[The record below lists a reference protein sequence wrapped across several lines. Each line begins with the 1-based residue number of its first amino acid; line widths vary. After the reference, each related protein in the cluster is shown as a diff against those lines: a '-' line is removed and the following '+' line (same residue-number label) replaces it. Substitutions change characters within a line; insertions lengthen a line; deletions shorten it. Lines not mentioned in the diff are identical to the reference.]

1 MEIKTIK
8 IDNKEYE
15 IKVNEDKTLTLTEI
29 KKVKIRPNNQERYF
43 VIWADGEIS
52 DTPYFDYGDKGI
64 WNTGNGFFTKEEAE
78 KELERR
84 KVIQLLKEFKLK
96 NDPVVLDWSNFE
108 QEKWSIV
115 IDGKAKNKCYC
126 VYTYSIMNLNT
137 VYFSS
142 IALAKQAIEEIGEER
157 IYNAFK

>member
-15 IKVNEDKTLTLTEI
+15 INVNEDKTLTLTEI
-29 KKVKIRPNNQERYF
+29 KKVKIRPNNLERYF

-52 DTPYFDYGDKGI
+52 DTPYFAYGDKGI

-96 NDPVVLDWSNFE
+96 NDPVVLDWENTL
-108 QEKWSIV
+108 QMKWNLT
-115 IDGKAKNKCYC
+115 IDYTNKKTKTLFWRRAKD
-126 VYTYSIMNLNT
+126 LNA

-142 IALAKQAIEEIGEER
+142 EDLAKQATEEIGEER

>member
-15 IKVNEDKTLTLTEI
+15 IKVNENKTLTLTEI
-29 KKVKIRPNNQERYF
+29 KKVKTRPNNLERYF

-52 DTPYFDYGDKGI
+52 DTPYFAYGDKGI

-84 KVIQLLKEFKLK
+84 KVIQLLKEFKLQH
-96 NDPVVLDWSNFE
+96 DSIELDWENGL
-108 QEKWSIV
+108 QPKWSVNISHITNNV
-115 IDGKAKNKCYC
+115 ICDCQCLEKD
-126 VYTYSIMNLNT
+126 LNT

-142 IALAKQAIEEIGEER
+142 ERLAKQAIKEIGEQR

>member
-15 IKVNEDKTLTLTEI
+15 IKVNGNKTLTLTEI
-29 KKVKIRPNNQERYF
+29 KKVKIRPNNLERYF

-52 DTPYFDYGDKGI
+52 DTPYLAYGDKGI
-64 WNTGNGFFTKEEAE
+64 WYTGNGFFTKEEAE

-84 KVIQLLKEFKLK
+84 KVIQLLKEFKLQHD
-96 NDPVVLDWSNFE
+96 NVVFDWSNFE
-108 QEKWSIV
+108 QKKWSIV
-115 IDGKAKNKCYC
+115 IDGCAKNKCYC
-126 VYTYSIMNLNT
+126 VYAYSIMNLNT
-137 VYFSS
+137 IYFSS
-142 IALAKQAIEEIGEER
+142 KDLVEQAIYKIGEQR